1 MPWWNLGLRCSRER
15 LDATEA
21 LLLELGAQAIDIRD
35 AEDEPLYE
43 PLPGDQPVWSE
54 SIVTGLFDHSV
65 DTEALQD
72 RLARQLPAQQLASL
86 KIELLPDQAWE
97 RAHLEHYR
105 PLRFGRSLWIVPSWH
120 QPPDPEACNI
130 LLDPGV
136 AFGTGSHP
144 TTALCLEY
152 LDAHPPAAQSVID
165 YGCGSGILAIAAHKL
180 GARSIAAIDIDP
192 QALEATRRNAER
204 NGIDPTDWLIALPER
219 EPEPADWLIA
229 NILSG
234 PLVEL
239 EPLFSRLVRP
249 GGQLL
254 LSGILPQQA
263 EAVTAAYA
271 PHFELDAVTIERD
284 WCRISGRR
292 KP

>member
-1 MPWWNLGLRCSRER
+1 MPWWNLSLHCGRDLLE
-15 LDATEA
+15 ATEA

-35 AEDEPLYE
+35 AGDEPLFE
-43 PLPGDQPVWSE
+43 PLPGQQPLWSE
-54 SIVTGLFDHSV
+54 SVITGLFDHGT
-65 DTEALQD
+65 DLEALQD
-72 RLARQLPAQQLASL
+72 RLARQLPAKQFASL
-86 KIELLPDQAWE
+86 QVRELADQVWE
-97 RAHLEHYR
+97 RAHLQHYH
-105 PLRFGRSLWIVPSWH
+105 PLRFGKKLWIVPSWH
-120 QPPDPEACNI
+120 RPPDPDACNI

-152 LDAHPPAAQSVID
+152 LDAHPPQGQAVID
-165 YGCGSGILAIAAHKL
+165 YGCGSGILAIAAHRL
-180 GARSIAAIDIDP
+180 GATSITAIDIDP
-192 QALEATRRNAER
+192 QALEATRQNAER
-204 NGIDPTDWLIALPER
+204 NGIDSDRWRISLPDADL
-219 EPEPADWLIA
+219 PPADWLIA

-239 EPLFSRLVRP
+239 EERFHQLVRP
-249 GGQLL
+249 GGRLL

-263 EAVTAAYA
+263 EAVVSAYA
-271 PHFELDAVTIERD
+271 PHFDLDAVTIDRD